1 MVAKRPVG
9 EMQSSETSSNRMEHV
24 HFNYTISVRTER
36 TVARRRVSP
45 ARIAYLSC
53 DCGRGSAPDPTG
65 ELTALPQIP
74 SCIKEIRFTAEKKGR
89 SGQGRREG
97 EGRGGEKWRDRGME
111 RKEREG
117 VDFPPLLQ

>member
-1 MVAKRPVG
+1 MALYKCCIIIII
-9 EMQSSETSSNRMEHV
+9 MEHV

-36 TVARRRVSP
+36 TVARRDVSP
-45 ARIAYLSC
+45 ARVAYLSC

-74 SCIKEIRFTAEKKGR
+74 SCIKEIRA
-89 SGQGRREG
+89 SQREG

-117 VDFPPLLQ
+117 VDFSPLLQ